1 MAVLSVGA
9 QAPDF
14 TLTGIEGKQ
23 YSLSA
28 ALGQGPVLAVFIQ
41 TACPICD
48 LAMPYLNRLAEVYGS
63 EGWQLWVITQDDQ
76 QASRRYAERF
86 GASFPLLVDDPAD
99 GWAVSC
105 AYDPPATP
113 TLFLIDPD
121 GRVQFSG
128 QGFSKA
134 DLNAVAERLATHLG
148 TQPAVVAERN
158 DGNPDFRPG

>member
-1 MAVLSVGA
+1 MAALSVGA

-14 TLTGIEGKQ
+14 TLDGIDGKQ

-28 ALGQGPVLAVFIQ
+28 ALEQGPLLAVFIQ
-41 TACPICD
+41 TACPVCD
-48 LAMPYLNRLAEVYGS
+48 LTMPYLNRLAEAYGGQ
-63 EGWQLWVITQDDQ
+63 GWQLWVISQDGQ
-76 QASRRYAERF
+76 EASQRYAQRF
-86 GASFPLLVDDPAD
+86 QPNFPLLVDDPAD

-113 TLFLIDPD
+113 TLFLIGPD

-134 DLNAVAERLATHLG
+134 DLNAIAERVAGHLG
-148 TQPAVVAERN
+148 TRAAVVAERD
-158 DGNPDFRPG
+158 DGNPDLRPG

>member
-14 TLTGIEGKQ
+14 TLSGIDGKQ

-28 ALGQGPVLAVFIQ
+28 ALKQGPLLAVFIQ
-41 TACPICD
+41 TACPVCD
-48 LAMPYLNRLAEVYGS
+48 LAMPYLNRLAEAYAAQR
-63 EGWQLWVITQDDQ
+63 WQLWVISQDDQ
-76 QASRRYAERF
+76 QASQRYAQRF
-86 GASFPLLVDDPAD
+86 EPNFPLLVDDPAD
-99 GWAVSC
+99 GWTVSR

-113 TLFLIDPD
+113 TLFLIGPD
-121 GRVQFSG
+121 GRLQFSG

-134 DLNAVAERLATHLG
+134 DLNDISERIASHLEV
-148 TQPAVVAERN
+148 QPAVVAERD

>member
-14 TLTGIEGKQ
+14 TLSGIDGKR

-28 ALGQGPVLAVFIQ
+28 ALEQGPLLAVFIQ
-41 TACPICD
+41 TGCPICD
-48 LAMPYLNRLAEVYGS
+48 LVMPYLNRLAEAYGGQ
-63 EGWQLWVITQDDQ
+63 GWQLWVISQDDQ
-76 QASRRYAERF
+76 EASRRYAQRF
-86 GASFPLLVDDPAD
+86 GASFPLVVDDPAD
-99 GWAVSC
+99 GWTVSR

-113 TLFLIDPD
+113 TLFLIGPD
-121 GRVQFSG
+121 GRVGFSG

-134 DLNAVAERLATHLG
+134 DLNAIAERIASHLG
-148 TQPAVVAERN
+148 VRPLVVAERD